1 MCQQDSRSRA
11 IYYNGLCY
19 VISEIAKENSYS
31 SVLLSLWGQSI
42 LGFKPDS
49 TNGSL
54 DDAKKALSL
63 HRKGLHFFRN
73 KYEFL
78 FDAFYLAETLSQQLL
93 DSLYDILKDQVCG
106 AFTKGAL
113 NQVSDYFKFNREC
126 TGIPAP
132 LILHRLTNKEF
143 IERGVKRVLVCGNI
157 ASGKTSVINALIG
170 KRFLKTS
177 NIPSEK
183 ESLTIFNSREKEN
196 VYLNNGK
203 QYMFVPSD
211 DADSIDTS
219 FFNNVGISFSSGLGN
234 NAVALIDCRGFN
246 SDAGDNARGCGRLI
260 EVGYYNL
267 VIYVSNC
274 QYFGTTDEYDI
285 LSFLYSH
292 CKKPIIF
299 VLNKLDQFKSKDD
312 SIAKM
317 ISDFRRNLTEIGFSR
332 PTIIPLSSHA
342 ALLFRI
348 EESDEE
354 DMDDKAILS
363 DKFAKTY
370 YDLPQYVL
378 NKASSSLEEKSGIL
392 LLEKSIKE
400 KLSI

>member
-1 MCQQDSRSRA
+1 MRQRDSRSRA
-11 IYYNGLCY
+11 IYYKGLCY
-19 VISEIAKENSYS
+19 VISAIAKEYSYS
-31 SVLLSLWGQSI
+31 SVLLSLWGQSV
-42 LGFKPDS
+42 LGVKPDT

-54 DDAKKALSL
+54 DDANKALSL
-63 HRKGLHFFRN
+63 HRKGLHFYRN

-78 FDAFYLAETLSQQLL
+78 FDSFYLAETLSQQLI
-93 DSLYDILKDQVCG
+93 DSLYDILKDRVCG

-113 NQVSDYFKFNREC
+113 KQVSDYFKYNKEC
-126 TGIPAP
+126 TSIPAS

-143 IERGVKRVLVCGNI
+143 IEKGVKRVLVCGNI

-234 NAVALIDCRGFN
+234 SAVALIDCRGFN

-260 EVGYYNL
+260 EDGYYNL

-312 SIAKM
+312 SIAKI
-317 ISDFRRNLTEIGFSR
+317 ISDYRRNLTEIGFSR
-332 PTIIPLSSHA
+332 PTIIPLSSYA

-348 EESDEE
+348 EDVDDE

-363 DKFAKTY
+363 EKFAKPY
-370 YDLPQYVL
+370 YDLPQYIL
-378 NKASSSLEEKSGIL
+378 NIASSSLEEKTGIL
-392 LLEKSIKE
+392 LLEKTIKE
-400 KLSI
+400 ILSI

>member
-1 MCQQDSRSRA
+1 MCLQGSNDRV
-11 IYYNGLCY
+11 IYYHGLCY
-19 VISEIAKENSYS
+19 LISEIAKNSSYS
-31 SVLLSLWGQSI
+31 SVLLILWGQSI

-49 TNGSL
+49 TKGSL

-63 HRKGLHFFRN
+63 HRRGLHFYRN

-78 FDAFYLAETLSQQLL
+78 FDAFYLAETLSPQLVPTVYL
-93 DSLYDILKDQVCG
+93 LLKDRVCG

-113 NQVSDYFKFNREC
+113 MQVSDYFSFNKEFK
-126 TGIPAP
+126 GIPAP
-132 LILHRLTNKEF
+132 LVLHRLTNKMF
-143 IERGVKRVLVCGNI
+143 IEKGVKRVLVCGNI

-170 KRFLKTS
+170 KRFLNTS

-183 ESLTIFNSREKEN
+183 ESLTIFNSREKDN
-196 VYLNNGK
+196 IYLYNGSHF
-203 QYMFVPSD
+203 MFVPSD
-211 DADSIDTS
+211 DANSIDMS
-219 FFNNVGISFSSGLGN
+219 FFNTVGIRYSSGLEN

-246 SDAGDNARGCGRLI
+246 SDTVDSDGRLI
-260 EVGYYNL
+260 EMGQYDMA
-267 VIYVSNC
+267 IYVSNC

-285 LSFLYSH
+285 LSFLHTY

-317 ISDFRRNLTEIGFSR
+317 ISDYRRNLTEIGFLQ

-342 ALLFRI
+342 ALFFRL
-348 EESDEE
+348 EELDE
-354 DMDDKAILS
+354 DDVDDKAILS
-363 DKFAKTY
+363 DKFAKQY
-370 YDLPQYVL
+370 YDLPQYIL
-378 NKASSSLEEKSGIL
+378 NIASSSLEERSGIL
-392 LLEKSIKE
+392 FLEKSIKE